1 MTVNNDKI
9 KTASKLCSA
18 LTLSGLVEIKEVSV
32 DIYPY
37 QCLSVT
43 WGSEVIGA
51 VQNWEVM

>member
-32 DIYPY
+32 DIHPY